1 MPVLSKLLFAVLVLA
16 PILLAWVKGDRILD
30 FMDARRKKRRRQ
42 KRKKRTRSLPLRED
56 AVRSILDAEDRCDE
70 IDARIAG
77 SLTSYQVLQNRDR
90 EGTVLHVLSEA
101 EHMLLSR
108 ESHFN
113 SYLDIAWLQS
123 ETIEILSE
131 EVSLLRNMAQLG
143 PHQHRPAAPAA
154 ATSHLIEN
162 LEAAIRKRADV
173 DRMLDNVGNQ
183 SADNDTGSSFD
194 ATVG

>member
-30 FMDARRKKRRRQ
+30 FMEARRKKRRRQ

-56 AVRSILDAEDRCDE
+56 AVLSILDAEDRCDE

-90 EGTVLHVLSEA
+90 EGTVLPVLSEA

-123 ETIEILSE
+123 ETIEILSK

-143 PHQHRPAAPAA
+143 PHQHRPAAPAG

-183 SADNDTGSSFD
+183 STDNDTGSSFD

>member
-1 MPVLSKLLFAVLVLA
+1 MPVLSKLLFALLVLT

-30 FMDARRKKRRRQ
+30 FMEARGKKRRRQ

-56 AVRSILDAEDRCDE
+56 AVLSILDAEDRCDE

-77 SLTSYQVLQNRDR
+77 SLASYQILQNRDR
-90 EGTVLHVLSEA
+90 EGTVLPVLLEA

-123 ETIEILSE
+123 ETIEILSK

-143 PHQHRPAAPAA
+143 PHQHRPAAPAG

-183 SADNDTGSSFD
+183 SADNDTGSRFD

>member
-1 MPVLSKLLFAVLVLA
+1 MPVLSKLLFAVLVLT

-30 FMDARRKKRRRQ
+30 FMEARRKKRRRQ
-42 KRKKRTRSLPLRED
+42 RRKKRTRSLPLRGD

-77 SLTSYQVLQNRDR
+77 SLASYQVLQNRDR
-90 EGTVLHVLSEA
+90 EGTVLPVLLEA

-123 ETIEILSE
+123 ETIEILSK

-143 PHQHRPAAPAA
+143 PHQHRPAAPAG

-183 SADNDTGSSFD
+183 SADNDTGSRFD

>member
-30 FMDARRKKRRRQ
+30 FMEARCKKRRRQ

-70 IDARIAG
+70 IDTRIAG
-77 SLTSYQVLQNRDR
+77 SLASYQVLQNRDR
-90 EGTVLHVLSEA
+90 EGTILPVLLEA

-162 LEAAIRKRADV
+162 LEAAIRKRRDV